1 MDILIG
7 VLVSVLLLI
16 IFAPDL
22 KSLKKSKLSTAMDD
36 VYSIDH
42 TKKLSEMK
50 PNSLEYKLAASG
62 MNWRP
67 ATFKIV
73 TTLAGLGATLLVWAL
88 LPGIPAIAIGLLVY
102 YTPTAMLNDRVKG
115 RGKEIDKHLPIAIGR
130 ITAGLSTGGSVA
142 DVLDDVA
149 STMELEGKNPLSS
162 EFHLTASELRSK
174 VSAEAFQSLARR
186 SPSFSLSNLGYLLEG
201 YVEAGGGKYVEVL
214 AKSGKKIQQIII
226 ARNSTLAK
234 AGEAMMSA
242 KMIPGVLAFVL
253 IYLGQS
259 PSMRASLQ
267 SLVVQVVLAVT
278 IGIMAVGYL
287 FMRSMVQEAA

>member
-7 VLVSVLLLI
+7 VLVTVLLLF

-50 PNSLEYKLAASG
+50 PNSIEYKLAASG

-67 ATFKIV
+67 ATFR
-73 TTLAGLGATLLVWAL
+73 TLTILGGLGAMLLMWTL
-88 LPGIPAIAIGLLVY
+88 LPGIPAIVIGLLVY
-102 YTPTAMLNDRVKG
+102 YTPIAMLNDRVKG
-115 RGKEIDKHLPIAIGR
+115 RGKEIDKHLPMAIGR

-142 DVLDDVA
+142 DVLDEVA
-149 STMELEGKNPLSS
+149 NTMELEGKNPLSS

-174 VSAEAFQSLARR
+174 ERTEAFQSLARR

-201 YVEAGGGKYVEVL
+201 YVEAGGGKYIEVL
-214 AKSGKKIQQIII
+214 SKSGQKIQQIII
-226 ARNSTLAK
+226 TRNATIAK
-234 AGEAMMSA
+234 SGEAMSSA
-242 KMIPGVLAFVL
+242 KMIPAVLAVVL

-259 PSMRASLQ
+259 PSIQASFH
-267 SLVVQVVLAVT
+267 SLLVQLILGVA
-278 IGIMAVGYL
+278 IGIMAIGYL
-287 FMRSMVQEAA
+287 VMRSMVQEAS